1 MKKLFNTLDK
11 IEEYFVAGSLL
22 VMLSIAF
29 ANVLSRKIFK
39 ASWSFTEEI
48 TANLFILASML
59 GAAIAARRGSH
70 LGLSLVTDMF
80 PKKAQKYLVLITT
93 ILSVIFC
100 VVLVKEG
107 FVIMR
112 QEMVTG
118 QLTAALGWPEWIF
131 GSFIPIGGIFLLI
144 RFVQSGIERFKEE
157 EVE

>member
-1 MKKLFNTLDK
+1 MKKIFNALDK
-11 IEEYFVAGSLL
+11 IEEYFVAGSLF

-70 LGLSLVTDMF
+70 LGLSLVTDLF
-80 PKKAQKYLVLITT
+80 PKKFQKYLALLTSALSVVFCAVLI
-93 ILSVIFC
+93 
-100 VVLVKEG
+100 KEG
-107 FVIMR
+107 FVIMK
-112 QEMVTG
+112 QEMATG

-144 RFVQSGIERFKEE
+144 RFAQSGIEKFMEE
-157 EVE
+157 EGE